1 MLQKSPV
8 SKVFNTNYTPSD
20 AERHQI
26 NAILVDP
33 FARLRVIEE
42 EMSKLSV
49 EREQIRSYIHDHTA
63 LLSPFR
69 RVPEDIYREIF
80 MHCLPRA
87 DFISPST
94 GHAPLLLTAV
104 CRQWRAI
111 AVSMPKLW
119 SSIRVAG
126 VPTGYDWD
134 PVAYKKLIRGID
146 EGVKLWLTRA
156 GSSPLRL
163 SLRDLRGGDL
173 SARFERTILQSAPRW
188 NILELR
194 SVSEETFETLVAV
207 DAPSLKKLY
216 LSRSPQP
223 RQFGWLSR
231 SYASPTI
238 SQLHRFLENSLVHD
252 LRTDE
257 YWGDCVDLFGEPTA
271 HWSRLTIVH
280 MAFNSDCSPPH
291 EIIEDV
297 ARLCPALSV
306 FVVKFPWTGAEVSYD
321 APQSR
326 VPFSHLRKFHLSFSV
341 VDEWQFLPIVM
352 ENIDRVFVAIEAPAL
367 TDLQLKVEGI
377 SSLGNYKE
385 YGYNTPLDFDMTLLH
400 DFLTS
405 SGCHRSLERLTISY
419 LWHVDSLMDFLSIL
433 PRLTSLTIIRRND
446 PHLDKAFR
454 PGRLLSLFAD
464 VTVCPAL
471 ENLELVDFSREHAE
485 RILKIADARVS
496 AHGSGTRLKTLKV
509 SFFRKH
515 MTKLRW
521 TEAKDIQSALASLQ
535 GRGLKVEWEVRV

>member
-1 MLQKSPV
+1 
-8 SKVFNTNYTPSD
+8 
-20 AERHQI
+20 
-26 NAILVDP
+26 
-33 FARLRVIEE
+33 
-42 EMSKLSV
+42 
-49 EREQIRSYIHDHTA
+49 
-63 LLSPFR
+63 
-69 RVPEDIYREIF
+69 
-80 MHCLPRA
+80 
-87 DFISPST
+87 
-94 GHAPLLLTAV
+94 
-104 CRQWRAI
+104 
-111 AVSMPKLW
+111 MPKLW

-134 PVAYKKLIRGID
+134 PVAYKKSIRGID
-146 EGVKLWLTRA
+146 KGVKLWLTRA

-173 SARFERTILQSAPRW
+173 SARFERTILQSASRW
-188 NILELR
+188 IVLELR

-216 LSRSPQP
+216 LSKSPRP
-223 RQFGWLSR
+223 RQLGWLSR

-297 ARLCPALSV
+297 ARLCPALS
-306 FVVKFPWTGAEVSYD
+306 
-321 APQSR
+321 SR

-377 SSLGNYKE
+377 SSLGNYK
-385 YGYNTPLDFDMTLLH
+385 D
-400 DFLTS
+400 
-405 SGCHRSLERLTISY
+405 
-419 LWHVDSLMDFLSIL
+419 IL

-454 PGRLLSLFAD
+454 SGRLLSLFAD

-535 GRGLKVEWEVRV
+535 GRGLKVEWEVRVWTSSLDPVPKKSSSSGSEFDD